1 MSCFIRWIPGHPER
15 RETNRMKW
23 TEADTGIFTA
33 DELAR
38 LGESK
43 SFASLDSHRNID
55 FARSKNVKNFDHITI
70 NAVDFLA
77 SCSSF
82 SISSSKNNG

>member
-1 MSCFIRWIPGHPER
+1 
-15 RETNRMKW
+15 MKW
-23 TEADTGIFTA
+23 TNVDVGIFIA

-43 SFASLDSHRNID
+43 SKSFVPLDSQQKIGSSV
-55 FARSKNVKNFDHITI
+55 RSEKVQNFDHITI

-77 SCSSF
+77 SCSLF
-82 SISSSKNNG
+82 TTFSSKNND